1 MGAMTVEQLNKQIS
15 EQVLPLIKENV
26 GPLVKDLVAES
37 VKKSL
42 EGATNDLTALQK
54 KNAEDIKALQDIKDG
69 KSKSALSTSKR
80 EREKGEPIGAIVRA
94 LWKSK
99 NDVQRAVSILK
110 AEGNGDLGDLM
121 LEQSKYVNASDNE
134 KAMMA
139 TDPDTGGILIPQPV
153 ANEVIDILRSRVVV
167 RRAGADQLSMPN
179 ANFRLPKKTQG
190 TSAYYVGEGDAGTT
204 SKIKT
209 GSVLLSFKKLITIV
223 PASNDLLRYA
233 SPGADKMI
241 RNDITDNMSVRED
254 QAFLRDQGIN
264 GTPKG
269 VRYWAATQ
277 NVFDATGST
286 GGTTNIDAMTTTLG
300 NLILKL
306 IGVDVPMI
314 RPVWLMAPRTYIN
327 LMTTRVSATGVYAF
341 RDEMSRGQLWG
352 WPFFYTTQIP
362 VNLTEGSN
370 SDTSEIYL
378 IDMADVVIGDSE
390 RLIID
395 ASSDA
400 AYEEGGSVKAAYSRD
415 ETVIRAIAEH
425 DLVMRRD
432 VSVAVAKGCRWG
444 A

>member
-26 GPLVKDLVAES
+26 GPLVKDLVAEN
-37 VKKSL
+37 VKKAL
-42 EGATNDLTALQK
+42 ESVAGELTVSQK
-54 KNAEDIKALQDIKDG
+54 ANADAIKALQD
-69 KSKSALSTSKR
+69 KSSPSVLSTAKR
-80 EREKGEPIGAIVRA
+80 ERQKGEPIGAIVRA

-99 NDVQRAVSILK
+99 NDVPRAVQILK
-110 AEGNGDLGDLM
+110 SEGNGDLGDLM
-121 LEQSKYVNASDNE
+121 LAQSKHITGDELGMKS
-134 KAMMA
+134 MLA

-153 ANEVIDILRSRVVV
+153 AAEVIDILRSRVVV
-167 RRAGADQLSMPN
+167 RRAGADQLPMPN
-179 ANFRLPKKTQG
+179 ANFRLPKKTLG
-190 TSAYYVGEGDAGTT
+190 TSAYYVGEGEAGTT
-204 SKIKT
+204 SKVKT

-223 PASNDLLRYA
+223 PASNDLLRYS
-233 SPGADKMI
+233 SPGADQII
-241 RNDITDNMSVRED
+241 RNDITDNMAVRED
-254 QAFLRDQGIN
+254 QAFLRDKGTD

-269 VRYWAATQ
+269 LRYWANSA
-277 NVFDATGST
+277 NVFDGTGGV

-306 IGVDVPMI
+306 IGVDVPML
-314 RPVWLMAPRTYIN
+314 RPCWIMAPRTYIN

-341 RDEMSRGQLWG
+341 RDEMARGNLWG
-352 WPFFYTTQIP
+352 WPFYYTTQVP
-362 VNLTEGSN
+362 VSLTEGAN

-378 IDMADVVIGDSE
+378 VDMADVVIGDSE

-432 VSVAVAKGCRWG
+432 VSVAVAKAIRWG